1 MSKWPKPFRNWKEFC
16 SLTVFVSL
24 WIRYKQAQCK
34 AAFLME
40 DVSHHGENLALPL
53 KGFSDSCHSRRKC
66 RRISQGWR
74 TRQRLL
80 LYFWLPSIHSASAAI
95 FWTHAN
101 QCEIKCTHFFFSKA
115 AAYRKP
121 LFLFPSFFVGERQK
135 KKKCRVA
142 QRYRNIPE
150 IN

>member
-1 MSKWPKPFRNWKEFC
+1 MTKTIPKLKRILQFD
-16 SLTVFVSL
+16 VSL

-80 LYFWLPSIHSASAAI
+80 LYFWLPSIHSASAAT

-101 QCEIKCTHFFFSKA
+101 QCEIKCTHFLLFFRKPQLIESHFFS
-115 AAYRKP
+115 
-121 LFLFPSFFVGERQK
+121 FLLSLWEKGK
-135 KKKCRVA
+135 KKKVSCGSKVQKYPRD
-142 QRYRNIPE
+142 
-150 IN
+150 